1 MFFAA
6 KETWM
11 LSSLVDYY
19 YITSSKEAMDVLIN
33 VKEPHDKV
41 CSGCPAA
48 LKFLKNPI
56 FFSFAKIP

>member
-41 CSGCPAA
+41 CTIIELLLYLCIMEKKPY
-48 LKFLKNPI
+48 I
-56 FFSFAKIP
+56 

>member
-41 CSGCPAA
+41 CTIIELLLC
-48 LKFLKNPI
+48 LCIIKKNRRYQI
-56 FFSFAKIP
+56 

>member
-41 CSGCPAA
+41 CTIIELLLYLCIM
-48 LKFLKNPI
+48 KKKRTY
-56 FFSFAKIP
+56 KI